1 MMKVGDLVRV
11 TFSDG
16 EVVVGEF
23 YKNERGFIVILSHGI
38 EVPFREDT
46 ATVEIINKNQKNT

>member
-1 MMKVGDLVRV
+1 MKVGDLVRV

-16 EVVVGEF
+16 EVVIGEF

-38 EVPFREDT
+38 EVPFREGT
-46 ATVEIINKNQKNT
+46 ATVEVINKIKKNT

>member
-1 MMKVGDLVRV
+1 MKVGDLVRV

-16 EVVVGEF
+16 EVVIGEF

-38 EVPFREDT
+38 EVPFREGT
-46 ATVEIINKNQKNT
+46 ATVEVINKNQKNT

>member
-1 MMKVGDLVRV
+1 MKVGDLVRV

-38 EVPFREDT
+38 EVPFREGT
-46 ATVEIINKNQKNT
+46 ATVEVINKNEKNT

>member
-1 MMKVGDLVRV
+1 MKVGDLVRL

-16 EVVVGEF
+16 EVVIGEF

-38 EVPFREDT
+38 EVPFREGT

>member
-1 MMKVGDLVRV
+1 MKVGDLVRV

-16 EVVVGEF
+16 EVVIGEF

-38 EVPFREDT
+38 EVPFREGT

>member
-1 MMKVGDLVRV
+1 MKVGDLVRV

-38 EVPFREDT
+38 EVPFREGT
-46 ATVEIINKNQKNT
+46 ATVEVINKNQKNT

>member
-1 MMKVGDLVRV
+1 MKVGDLVRA

-46 ATVEIINKNQKNT
+46 ATVEVINKNEKNT

>member
-1 MMKVGDLVRV
+1 MKVGDLVRV

-16 EVVVGEF
+16 EVLDGEF

-38 EVPFREDT
+38 EVPFREGT
-46 ATVEIINKNQKNT
+46 ATVEVINKNKKNT